1 MSDAH
6 ASLAH
11 WRVSE
16 MTMSTTHCKA
26 QKQQP
31 EFESDPRTLVDRRD
45 MQQSNEGNRPK
56 KNDINKENV
65 RYTGWTE
72 NEWEAVNV

>member
-1 MSDAH
+1 MEMSDAH

-11 WRVSE
+11 WVSKRVSE

-31 EFESDPRTLVDRRD
+31 GFESDPRTFAACLSC
-45 MQQSNEGNRPK
+45 QLSNEGNRPK

-65 RYTGWTE
+65 RYTGWIE
-72 NEWEAVNV
+72 NE